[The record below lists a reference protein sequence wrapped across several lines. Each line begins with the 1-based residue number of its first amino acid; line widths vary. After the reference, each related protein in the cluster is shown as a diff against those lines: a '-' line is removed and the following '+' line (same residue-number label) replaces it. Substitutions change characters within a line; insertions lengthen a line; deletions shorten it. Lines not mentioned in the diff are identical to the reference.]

1 MTSDGSSDATEDN
14 LIAVNSRNGDVTSL
28 MSENSDDTMFVS
40 FANDLIFPNDSEVP
54 DKFETTKAFMKE
66 YVGYTKP
73 PRLSSE
79 EKRARAEERRT
90 MYLGERKVKPPDR
103 SRGKQRGKGR
113 RSDAS
118 NPLTNIHRQ
127 PNKHTN
133 KPQAIT
139 SRKYKGGGKDTDTP
153 NPNTEDFRQFQMAI

>member
-1 MTSDGSSDATEDN
+1 MGSSSSKLKSPSREMPMTSDGSSDATEDN
-14 LIAVNSRNGDVTSL
+14 SIVVNSRHGDVTSL

-40 FANDLIFPNDSEVP
+40 FANDLIFPNDSKVP
-54 DKFETTKAFMKE
+54 DKFETTTAFMKE

-79 EKRARAEERRT
+79 EKRARAEERRA

-113 RSDAS
+113 STD
-118 NPLTNIHRQ
+118 
-127 PNKHTN
+127 KHTDN
-133 KPQAIT
+133 FT
-139 SRKYKGGGKDTDTP
+139 HTH
-153 NPNTEDFRQFQMAI
+153 